1 MKKSGLLWGVLLV
14 TAMLLLTSCGKS
26 GEEPESPS
34 VTPTPTATVSP
45 TPFEEDNPASHVVW
59 AVHFT
64 ANISKENQAKVQA
77 FLKEKGIDCRVD
89 FDQRVTC
96 VSSASLVSNSA
107 RWHRQV

>member
-34 VTPTPTATVSP
+34 VTPAPTATVSP
-45 TPFEEDNPASHVVW
+45 TPFEEDNPAPHVVW

-64 ANISKENQAKVQA
+64 ANFSKENQAKVQA
-77 FLKEKGIDCRVD
+77 FLK
-89 FDQRVTC
+89 
-96 VSSASLVSNSA
+96 
-107 RWHRQV
+107 